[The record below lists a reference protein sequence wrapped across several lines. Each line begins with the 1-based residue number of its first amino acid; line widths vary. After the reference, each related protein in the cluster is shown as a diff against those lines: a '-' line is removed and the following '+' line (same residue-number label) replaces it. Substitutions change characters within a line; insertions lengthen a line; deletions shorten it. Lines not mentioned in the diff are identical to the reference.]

1 LPYYSLSKDPTKRAR
16 YLSAWEAFIQ
26 QNPWIPEPIVYL
38 DEPNSRDKYL
48 DVLEYGKAINAHA
61 PSIKFLVTEQIRSQ
75 KPEWPSLEG
84 AVDIWV
90 PAWHLA
96 NPEDIRRRQ
105 KAGDEFWSY
114 SALDHKGVPNWLIDF
129 PLLDYRIPAWFS
141 WSLDLKGILYWQ
153 TINWASKSV
162 KSDPWTNCQTYSK
175 GREVWNGAGSLVYPG
190 GEAGVDGPVASMR
203 LKVVRDSIEDYDYF
217 WILSQRTERD
227 KVNKI
232 VREVASSFR
241 VYSQDINKYL
251 QTRTLIAENIVE
263 SNR

>member
-1 LPYYSLSKDPTKRAR
+1 
-16 YLSAWEAFIQ
+16 
-26 QNPWIPEPIVYL
+26 
-38 DEPNSRDKYL
+38 
-48 DVLEYGKAINAHA
+48 
-61 PSIKFLVTEQIRSQ
+61 
-75 KPEWPSLEG
+75 
-84 AVDIWV
+84 
-90 PAWHLA
+90 LA
-96 NPEDIRRRQ
+96 NPQDIRRRQ

-153 TINWASKSV
+153 TINWASKRV

-175 GREVWNGAGSLVYPG
+175 GGEVWNGAGSLIYPG
-190 GEAGVDGPVASMR
+190 GEAGIDGPVASMR
-203 LKVVRDSIEDYDYF
+203 LKVFRDSIEDYDYF
-217 WILSQRTERD
+217 WVFSQRTERE

-241 VYSQDINKYL
+241 VFSQDINKYV
-251 QTRTLIAENIVE
+251 QTRTLIAENIIE